1 MNIDL
6 KLPVELLIYLATS
19 LVYFGWRKLR
29 GKDRLGA
36 LVGRGKIAGAYIPHK
51 AVFALTEYVLSLV
64 TMAVVSAS
72 NSQHFAV
79 FYYLATIVLVG
90 IYEIRDLVK
99 TWNTVFIHERGI
111 AVNNEEFVFSKMREV
126 RMEEGA
132 KTILVVNRR
141 KQIEYVEPPGESQ
154 SRLKEQT

>member
-1 MNIDL
+1 MNIDFD
-6 KLPVELLIYLATS
+6 LPVELFIYLATS

-36 LVGRGKIAGAYIPHK
+36 LVGKGKISGAYIPHK

-64 TMAVVSAS
+64 TMATVSAT
-72 NSQHFAV
+72 NGEHFAV

-90 IYEIRDLVK
+90 IYEIRDLVRV
-99 TWNTVFIHERGI
+99 WNTVYIHERGI

-126 RMEEGA
+126 RKAEGG
-132 KTILVVNRR
+132 KTTLVVNRR
-141 KQIEYVEPPGESQ
+141 KRIEYE
-154 SRLKEQT
+154 EQT